1 MYATMWFNM
10 LMRLCSSKF
19 RVFESHTNG
28 HVCAKYIGY
37 CIYKCDKHEVAYK
50 INYIP
55 PSSSAFFII
64 SFNLFTFF
72 FFVFFL

>member
-1 MYATMWFNM
+1 
-10 LMRLCSSKF
+10 MRLCSSKF

-55 PSSSAFFII
+55 PSSSAYFHLIC
-64 SFNLFTFF
+64 LRFF
-72 FFVFFL
+72 FCNLNCCL